1 MHSANSWATSTG
13 RRHFPPALKE
23 QSCDFDLWFFLKL
36 PPFICANGGK
46 IAYKYLPFHF
56 GLDTAESNSAVS
68 TKPPSILKFEGLCFS

>member
-1 MHSANSWATSTG
+1 MHSANSWATGAG

-36 PPFICANGGK
+36 PPFICANGGE

-56 GLDTAESNSAVS
+56 GLDTAESNYR
-68 TKPPSILKFEGLCFS
+68 GLFCTVKRGQMKNSLM